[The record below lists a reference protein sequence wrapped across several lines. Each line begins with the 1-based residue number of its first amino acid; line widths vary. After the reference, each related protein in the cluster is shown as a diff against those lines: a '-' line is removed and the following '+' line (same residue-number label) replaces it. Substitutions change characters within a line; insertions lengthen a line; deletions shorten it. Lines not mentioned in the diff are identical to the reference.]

1 MTLNPA
7 EELVEIVDR
16 DNRPIGALT
25 RRLMREQ
32 GLIHRAA
39 YILVFNTAGELFLQ
53 KRTLTKDIYPGYW
66 DMAAGGVVLA
76 GESYEAAARRELQE
90 ELGVTARLRHLCDQY
105 YEEPGNRVWGRIYTC
120 THNGPFTLQAG
131 GNRRGPVRG
140 PAAHPS
146 AQRGRARDPGRTRP
160 AAPAAPGLS
169 VSRLVAGR

>member
-76 GESYEAAARRELQE
+76 GESYEAAARRE
-90 ELGVTARLRHLCDQY
+90 APC
-105 YEEPGNRVWGRIYTC
+105 
-120 THNGPFTLQAG
+120 
-131 GNRRGPVRG
+131 VRG
-140 PAAHPS
+140 SLAPPEPPTRFQRPQK
-146 AQRGRARDPGRTRP
+146 AQRIGAMSIWNCNCDWKATPADALEHWCRRSSLPLPLLAPTSAHSAHWSAR
-160 AAPAAPGLS
+160 
-169 VSRLVAGR
+169 V

>member
-90 ELGVTARLRHLCDQY
+90 ELGIDARLRHLCDQY

-120 THNGPFTLQAG
+120 THNGPFTLQAEEI
-131 GNRRGPVRG
+131 
-140 PAAHPS
+140 
-146 AQRGRARDPGRTRP
+146 D
-160 AAPAAPGLS
+160 
-169 VSRLVAGR
+169 AGRFVAPQFIQALNEVEPVTPDGLALLPRLLQA

>member
-76 GESYEAAARRELQE
+76 GESYEAAARREAQPVE
-90 ELGVTARLRHLCDQY
+90 SPPQ
-105 YEEPGNRVWGRIYTC
+105 
-120 THNGPFTLQAG
+120 GPWSE
-131 GNRRGPVRG
+131 
-140 PAAHPS
+140 AA
-146 AQRGRARDPGRTRP
+146 A
-160 AAPAAPGLS
+160 
-169 VSRLVAGR
+169 